1 MRSRAN
7 SRVASRG
14 VAVHTLVLVIMIA
27 MFAIVA
33 VFLFYKWATPSVV
46 EATAISCEFK
56 KLSYCAD
63 WKANRYGDRPWSWG
77 EKQPLKCEAFGITMP
92 ANKDDCPI

>member
-1 MRSRAN
+1 MRSPA
-7 SRVASRG
+7 APQRG
-14 VAVHTLVLVIMIA
+14 IAVHTLVLVIMMA

-63 WKANRYGDRPWSWG
+63 WKTNAYGANKPWSWG
-77 EKQPLKCEAFGITMP
+77 DKPPAGCESYGVSQPLA
-92 ANKDDCPI
+92 KDDCNV

>member
-1 MRSRAN
+1 
-7 SRVASRG
+7 
-14 VAVHTLVLVIMIA
+14 VHTLVLVIMIA

-63 WKANRYGDRPWSWG
+63 WKTNAYGDAPWSWG
-77 EKQPLKCEAFGITMP
+77 DKPPAGCESFGVARPLA
-92 ANKDDCPI
+92 KDECNV